1 MANAAKTKPKDQTP
15 FITLSSRETIGWS
28 VALFLLFGWLFFLGV
43 LVGRGSIEVDL
54 IPTDVQREL
63 AVIPDKQ
70 AVPRPEQQAAPLT
83 PTVPPVELSFY
94 KEVNQSEEAITKSSR
109 MTKKETPVLKPGQAP
124 SQAVTLTPAK
134 PPSTSPPAV
143 TRPAKKPA
151 TAPAIAPPTSGFT
164 IQVAAHIKE
173 ASAQSEAKALRDKG
187 FPAYF
192 MAATNSK
199 GQTWYRVRVGRFSE
213 RDAAKKELARLAP
226 LKGKAYVVKL

>member
-1 MANAAKTKPKDQTP
+1 MANAAKTHPKDQTP
-15 FITLSSRETIGWS
+15 FITLSSRETFGWS

-70 AVPRPEQQAAPLT
+70 AVPRPEQQAPALP
-83 PTVPPVELSFY
+83 PTAPPVELSFY

-124 SQAVTLTPAK
+124 SQARVRPPAK
-134 PPSTSPPAV
+134 PPSAV
-143 TRPAKKPA
+143 APTITRPAKKP
-151 TAPAIAPPTSGFT
+151 TAVPAIAPPTSGFT

-173 ASAQSEAKALRDKG
+173 ASAESEVKALRKEG

-199 GQTWYRVRVGRFSE
+199 GQTWYRVRVGQFTE

-226 LKGKAYVVKL
+226 LKSKAYVVKL